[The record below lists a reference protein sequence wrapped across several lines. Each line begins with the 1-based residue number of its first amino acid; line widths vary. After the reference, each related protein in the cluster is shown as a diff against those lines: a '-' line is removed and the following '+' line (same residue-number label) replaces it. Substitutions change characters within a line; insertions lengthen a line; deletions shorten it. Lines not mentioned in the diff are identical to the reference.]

1 MKQIKNIQNHNII
14 GFIII
19 VSLLVM
25 NVILIIQNHSIKV
38 NLREKCNSL
47 SIQIDNIEEK
57 VNEVDKKNELLF
69 TKLQKKYRRKV

>member
-1 MKQIKNIQNHNII
+1 MKQNKNIQNHNII

-57 VNEVDKKNELLF
+57 VNVVDKKNE
-69 TKLQKKYRRKV
+69 TSKTA